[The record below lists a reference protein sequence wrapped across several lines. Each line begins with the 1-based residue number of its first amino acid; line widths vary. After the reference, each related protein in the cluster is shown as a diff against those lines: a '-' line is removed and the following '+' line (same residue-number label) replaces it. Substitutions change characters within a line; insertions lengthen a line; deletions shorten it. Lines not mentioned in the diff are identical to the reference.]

1 MDLCVSV
8 LIQCCVEHPEVSDIL
23 QDIREFNKKDI
34 DKITKTQLDQ
44 IESFGFH
51 YNTKTVAGR
60 REEIKA
66 FVSENPC
73 LMTKDCTQLVERFK
87 ILSNTLRKLEETPAI
102 SNEELLAIE

>member
-23 QDIREFNKKDI
+23 LDIREFNKKDI

-73 LMTKDCTQLVERFK
+73 LMTKDCSQLVERFRVFA
-87 ILSNTLRKLEETPAI
+87 NTLSKIEETPAI
-102 SNEELLAIE
+102 KNEQLALE